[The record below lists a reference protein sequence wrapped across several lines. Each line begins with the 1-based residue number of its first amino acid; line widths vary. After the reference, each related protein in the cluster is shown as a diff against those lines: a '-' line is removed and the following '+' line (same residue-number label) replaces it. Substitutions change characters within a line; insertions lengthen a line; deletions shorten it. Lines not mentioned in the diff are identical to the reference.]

1 MIDLLSSI
9 KLKDKITII
18 SLMVVF
24 AAVLATTIGLVTQ
37 GTVDPHEHTYAYH
50 LEKVGE
56 DKFAVVGVCTD
67 KSCEDPRASWAVE
80 SLSETIVTKPTCS
93 QEGNTRYVLT
103 TNVLEGEV
111 KSYILDEPIAKLPHE
126 YIGTTKTSENGA
138 VYIEAVCINNVCTS
152 SQIIIENM
160 ADSSLKLEES
170 KDATCYSARYQKY
183 SYTVDG
189 ITSTIEIYTEEN
201 IPHTLNGKHVTEYE
215 VNGYI
220 PYGVE
225 GVKLEGVEALG
236 CGESAKASYVC
247 EVCEKTQ
254 STNVLKADHTYEPDM
269 SKTNLPTVSN
279 SGMASISCTE
289 CDRTLSVILPKIVI
303 GNNAEVISQDVDKE
317 AQTVKYKYVDGNYG
331 FEIEEEIV
339 IPWDNH
345 VLEYTQDDVVYPTLD
360 SDGSITLKCKNS
372 VCSMEVVVTLPAMK
386 VGTNTTLTFDHI
398 LEKQTYTYSFTD
410 SQYNID
416 LTYSYDL
423 AFVDHTYVYVAED
436 TVNPTI
442 DTEGKAYVR
451 CSYEGC
457 DKYHEIAVPKITF
470 GVNVTNVSNATELA
484 AAVVRY
490 TYNNSEYGF
499 VVSFDFEVG
508 EPLSHDYKYDIELNI
523 LAGGFDL
530 VGKCNQPGC
539 QTPEVRE
546 ENIEVV
552 VEETLPTCTT
562 DGYLTIKYEK
572 DGTLYEITMASGM
585 RTGHDFIETNKVEP
599 TLYNSGSVRLT
610 CANGC
615 GKSGTIS
622 LPMMVFNENTEVL
635 TDATEQSPV
644 VMRYTYVN
652 KNFDYTLVIDFTMG
666 EALSHNYKFDIVY
679 NETTEAYDFV
689 GVCNQP
695 GCKTPELRETN
706 VNVTIED
713 HKATCTTDG
722 YIYVMYPREGV
733 IYSITI
739 PTDTKLGHSYDVDNP
754 IGLINPTWEQSG
766 SATIKC
772 AREGCEHA
780 VTVVLPKIQ
789 INVTAF
795 YLDDIQ
801 LYYMYTDKKTGYEI
815 FFLI

>member
-1 MIDLLSSI
+1 M
-9 KLKDKITII
+9 
-18 SLMVVF
+18 
-24 AAVLATTIGLVTQ
+24 
-37 GTVDPHEHTYAYH
+37 
-50 LEKVGE
+50 
-56 DKFAVVGVCTD
+56 
-67 KSCEDPRASWAVE
+67 
-80 SLSETIVTKPTCS
+80 
-93 QEGNTRYVLT
+93 
-103 TNVLEGEV
+103 
-111 KSYILDEPIAKLPHE
+111 
-126 YIGTTKTSENGA
+126 
-138 VYIEAVCINNVCTS
+138 
-152 SQIIIENM
+152 
-160 ADSSLKLEES
+160 
-170 KDATCYSARYQKY
+170 
-183 SYTVDG
+183 
-189 ITSTIEIYTEEN
+189 
-201 IPHTLNGKHVTEYE
+201 
-215 VNGYI
+215 
-220 PYGVE
+220 
-225 GVKLEGVEALG
+225 
-236 CGESAKASYVC
+236 
-247 EVCEKTQ
+247 
-254 STNVLKADHTYEPDM
+254 
-269 SKTNLPTVSN
+269 
-279 SGMASISCTE
+279 
-289 CDRTLSVILPKIVI
+289 
-303 GNNAEVISQDVDKE
+303 
-317 AQTVKYKYVDGNYG
+317 
-331 FEIEEEIV
+331 
-339 IPWDNH
+339 
-345 VLEYTQDDVVYPTLD
+345 
-360 SDGSITLKCKNS
+360 
-372 VCSMEVVVTLPAMK
+372 
-386 VGTNTTLTFDHI
+386 
-398 LEKQTYTYSFTD
+398 
-410 SQYNID
+410 
-416 LTYSYDL
+416 
-423 AFVDHTYVYVAED
+423 
-436 TVNPTI
+436 
-442 DTEGKAYVR
+442 
-451 CSYEGC
+451 
-457 DKYHEIAVPKITF
+457 
-470 GVNVTNVSNATELA
+470 
-484 AAVVRY
+484 
-490 TYNNSEYGF
+490 
-499 VVSFDFEVG
+499 
-508 EPLSHDYKYDIELNI
+508 
-523 LAGGFDL
+523 
-530 VGKCNQPGC
+530 
-539 QTPEVRE
+539 RE

-706 VNVTIED
+706 VSVTIED

-789 INVTAF
+789 IDVTAF